1 MTYGSDNSMAVCLT
15 AWIGAR
21 IDHVDRVLREA
32 A

>member
-1 MTYGSDNSMAVCLT
+1 VGGSMMAVPVM

-21 IDHVDRVLREA
+21 IDVDRVLRGA